1 MKKYLSTFEYLT
13 EKCLILGH
21 LVEWRG
27 ERTEERRDLQSA
39 ILLF

>member
-13 EKCLILGH
+13 EKSLNLRYLEG
-21 LVEWRG
+21 WRG